1 MPLET
6 LETCPV
12 CDNSSFENFLNVT
25 DYTVSQKEFTIQKCN
40 TCQFLFTNPRP
51 DESEIGNYYQSQDY
65 ISHNDQAKGL
75 ISTVYGV
82 VRDYTIGQK
91 VKMINN
97 LANHKGNLLDIGC
110 GTGNFVSAG
119 KQDGWKVFGTEPDP
133 NARNIASAKAGKIIY
148 ESIQARELTDE
159 KFDIITMWHVLEHV
173 HRLNETLNWLNEHLN
188 DKGTILIAVPNPE
201 SHDAANYGRFWAA
214 YDVPRHLYHF
224 TKNSMEALLR
234 KHGLTIQQTLP
245 MWFDSFYVGML
256 STKYK
261 GQKVDIPD
269 SIKTGIISN
278 WKGRATTDKAI
289 NTSSIIY
296 VINKK

>member
-1 MPLET
+1 MSLET

-12 CDNSSFENFLNVT
+12 CNNTSFENFLNVT
-25 DYTVSQKEFTIQKCN
+25 DYTVSQKEFTIQKCI

-51 DESEIGNYYQSQDY
+51 DESEIGDYYQSQDY

-75 ISTVYGV
+75 ISKVYGI

-97 LANHKGNLLDIGC
+97 LSNGKGKLLDIGC
-110 GTGNFVSAG
+110 GTGNFVNAG
-119 KQDGWKVFGTEPDP
+119 KENGWNVFGTEPDP
-133 NARNIASAKAGKIIY
+133 NARNAAAAKTGNIIF
-148 ESIQARELTDE
+148 ESIQAPELISE

-173 HRLNETLNWLNEHLN
+173 HYLNETLDWLDQHINQN
-188 DKGTILIAVPNPE
+188 GTILIAVPNPE
-201 SHDAANYGRFWAA
+201 SYDAANYGRYWAA

-224 TKNSMEALLR
+224 TKNTMQKLLGN
-234 KHGLTIQQTLP
+234 HGLTIQQTLP

-269 SIKTGIISN
+269 SIKTGLVSN
-278 WKGRATTDKAI
+278 WKGRSTEEKQI

-296 VINKK
+296 VIKKK